1 MKAEDLRNAV
11 IKAIDSVSVPE
22 ELVSIGID
30 FTKYSNF
37 CDMSVYF
44 HRCTGS
50 VSYRFEFGTVEHT
63 SIWEEDTNKITKL
76 SREQA
81 LEEVKA
87 RFEELGGKFEYESI

>member
-22 ELVSIGID
+22 KLISIGID
-30 FTKYSNF
+30 FVKYSNF
-37 CDMSVYF
+37 CAVSVYF
-44 HRCTGS
+44 HKYIGS
-50 VSYRFEFGTVEHT
+50 VSYRFEFGSVDRT
-63 SIWEEDTNKITKL
+63 SLWEEDTSVITKL

-87 RFEELGGKFEYESI
+87 RFEELGGKFDYESI